1 MSRVR
6 NFCAGPC
13 TLPVEV
19 LDEVSNELADFEGS
33 GMSLI
38 EMSHRS
44 PEYVAVHEDALA
56 RLRRV
61 LEVPDDF
68 EVLFLQGGG
77 LLQFAMVPM
86 NLVPAGSTAGYV
98 RSGAWGKGAHADATR
113 AASISRPR
121 RASRSS
127 SGLAILPS

>member
-1 MSRVR
+1 MNRVR

-19 LDEVSNELADFEGS
+19 LAEVQDELLDYQSS

-44 PEYVAVHEDALA
+44 PEYDAVYCDALR
-56 RLRRV
+56 RLRTA

-68 EVLFLQGGG
+68 EVLFLQGGA
-77 LLQFAMVPM
+77 LLQFAMV
-86 NLVPAGSTAGYV
+86 
-98 RSGAWGKGAHADATR
+98 
-113 AASISRPR
+113 
-121 RASRSS
+121 
-127 SGLAILPS
+127 LPWCR